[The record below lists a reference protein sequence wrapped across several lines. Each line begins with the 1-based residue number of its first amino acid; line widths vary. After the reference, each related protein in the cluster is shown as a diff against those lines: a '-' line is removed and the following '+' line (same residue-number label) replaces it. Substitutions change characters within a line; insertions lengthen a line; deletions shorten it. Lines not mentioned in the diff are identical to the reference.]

1 MGKFKDLFIKDE
13 AGDKKEQVAPQQN
26 QGVEQ
31 QVNIPPRAFMG
42 DYSPTS
48 AAVESAKAEVAAPS
62 QELVAKI
69 WDTLLSKN
77 FPGPDYL
84 ELKGHTSALEPF
96 MPDYTQ
102 RLLAAFGVLKNQY
115 PNFSVKIVTDS
126 IDGYIKIVNEEK
138 QEGEKECERVYGD
151 KLKEKQ
157 ENLDSISAQITQ
169 LQDEIR
175 EKSEQLSQL
184 TQEKGTLQQEV
195 LHAQEDMDR
204 QAKVFSDS
212 VNAVLNVLESDKRTI
227 STLKV

>member
-1 MGKFKDLFIKDE
+1 MGKFKDLFVKSEEE
-13 AGDKKEQVAPQQN
+13 AQQNTAPQKA
-26 QGVEQ
+26 EQ
-31 QVNIPPRAFMG
+31 QVNIPPHAFTVPG

-48 AAVESAKAEVAAPS
+48 TGGEQAAPS

-69 WDTLLSKN
+69 WDTLLAKN

-84 ELKGHTSALEPF
+84 ELKGHTTALEPF

-115 PNFSVKIVTDS
+115 PNFSVKVVTDS
-126 IDGYIKIVNEEK
+126 IDGYISIVKDE
-138 QEGEKECERVYGD
+138 QAEGEQECESVYGG
-151 KLKEKQ
+151 KLNEKRAA
-157 ENLDSISAQITQ
+157 LDDITASITN

-175 EKSEQLSQL
+175 EKNEQLAKMQ
-184 TQEKGTLQQEV
+184 QDKGTLQQEV
-195 LHAQEDMDR
+195 MHAEEEMKR
-204 QAKVFSDS
+204 QSKVFSDS

>member
-13 AGDKKEQVAPQQN
+13 SGAKTEQAAPQTSS
-26 QGVEQ
+26 VEQ

-42 DYSPTS
+42 DYSPTAS
-48 AAVESAKAEVAAPS
+48 SVEAVRSEAAAPS

-69 WDTLLSKN
+69 WDTLLAKN

-138 QEGEKECERVYGD
+138 EEGEKECERVYGE

-157 ENLDSISAQITQ
+157 GDLDSITAQITQ

-175 EKSEQLSQL
+175 EKSEKLSQL
-184 TQEKGTLQQEV
+184 TQDKGTLQQEV